1 VADLRC
7 AFVGCGGVAAE
18 YFDVYRN
25 HPGVR
30 VTACIDTDI
39 HRAKAAAARFA
50 GNGGVVLASGDFAD
64 AMKPEIDLLVINTP
78 NYLHREQAVAALRH
92 NKHVFL
98 QKPIA
103 STLEDAMA
111 ILQAS
116 RESKGVAGVY
126 MSYFDH
132 PVVHDFKAMAEQGWF
147 GEISQM
153 HGRLMHTNG
162 VLWSNETL
170 NGKPSW
176 RGSILQT
183 GGGAFIQLAV
193 HYFRTMCWLT
203 GQRVER
209 ITGFS
214 SSLKCVGLE
223 GEDTAVAILEFSEG
237 AQATLN
243 LSWCTRGEELSIHG
257 TKGSMTYL
265 DNQQTR
271 LQSSESFDG
280 KLLHYTGPKEQY
292 AACPTVSHGDASQPT
307 NQHCVFLEALAKGE
321 PPFVSVESAVED
333 MAVVK
338 AFYESIRSGK
348 SVEVAPL
355 FAEAA
360 RCQAPARA

>member
-1 VADLRC
+1 M
-7 AFVGCGGVAAE
+7 

-30 VTACIDTDI
+30 VTTCIDTDI
-39 HRAKAAAARFA
+39 HRARAAAAYFA
-50 GNGGVVLASGDFAD
+50 GDGGAVLASMDFAD
-64 AMKPEIDLLVINTP
+64 ALKPEVDLLVINTP
-78 NYLHREQAVAALRH
+78 NYLHCKQAVAALKL

-103 STLEDAMA
+103 TTLEDAMT
-111 ILQAS
+111 ILRAS
-116 RESKGVAGVY
+116 RESGGVAGVY

-147 GEISQM
+147 GDITQM
-153 HGRLMHTNG
+153 HGRLMHANG
-162 VLWSNETL
+162 LLWSNETL
-170 NGKPSW
+170 HGRPSW
-176 RGSILQT
+176 RGSIQQT

-203 GQRVER
+203 GQRVAR

-223 GEDTAVAILEFSEG
+223 GEDSAVALLEFSEG

-257 TKGSMTYL
+257 TKGFMTYL
-265 DNQQTR
+265 DNEQTR
-271 LQSSESFDG
+271 LQSSENFDG
-280 KLLHYTGPKEQY
+280 KVLHYTGPKEQY
-292 AACPTVSHGDASQPT
+292 VNCPAVSHGDATQPT
-307 NQHCVFLEALAKGE
+307 NQHRVFLESLAKGE

-338 AFYESIRSGK
+338 AFYESIHCGK
-348 SVEVAPL
+348 PVEVAPL
-355 FAEAA
+355 SDLFAGMQIAA
-360 RCQAPARA
+360 RA